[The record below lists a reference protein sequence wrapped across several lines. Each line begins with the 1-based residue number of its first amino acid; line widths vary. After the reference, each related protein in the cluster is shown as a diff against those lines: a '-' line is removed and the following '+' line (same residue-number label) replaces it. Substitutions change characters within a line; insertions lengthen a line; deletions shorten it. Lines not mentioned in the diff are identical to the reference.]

1 MLCADQ
7 SINAILGILG
17 VKHDSTD
24 QSTHRGQATDY
35 PADHFLVHDF
45 LLNNLFAFSEAT
57 RNYTCNVCHRNLVML
72 CIILHETHQG
82 QG

>member
-1 MLCADQ
+1 MLRANLF
-7 SINAILGILG
+7 INAILGILG
-17 VKHDSTD
+17 VKHEPTD
-24 QSTHRGQATDY
+24 QSTHRSQATDY

-57 RNYTCNVCHRNLVML
+57 RHYTCNVCHRYLVML

-82 QG
+82 